1 MDFFGIL
8 TMIGGIALFLY
19 GMHVMGEGLTKL
31 AGSSLE
37 KILEKLASG
46 KVKAILL
53 GAIVTA
59 VIQSSAATTV
69 MVVGLVNSGIM
80 RLSQAV
86 GVIMGANIG
95 TTMTSWILSLSG
107 IEDGS
112 FFVQMLK
119 PSSFCPILA
128 IIGTVFVVFTKN
140 KRKIDIGTIMIGFA
154 VLMFGM
160 DTISE
165 AVKPLKDVPEFINL
179 FTLFSNPILGMIVGA
194 VLTAAIQSS
203 SASVG
208 ILQALC
214 MTGKIGYGTAIPI
227 IMGQNIGTCVTALL
241 SSMGAKTNAKRAAL
255 VHLYFN
261 VLGTAIFM
269 VVFYS
274 LNAFLHFQF
283 LNTPANA
290 VGIAIVHTCFNIGA
304 TVVLSIFS
312 EFVEKLA
319 VLSVK
324 APKEIE
330 EENKRFDILDA
341 RFLDNPGFAIEKAKA
356 ATYDMALL
364 AQKGVDLAL
373 SLLSEYTEDTAEEVS
388 RLEDTVDRYEDRIGT
403 YLLKINETNIKEQE
417 SANVTMLLR
426 TIVDIERISDHS
438 LNLMESAKEL
448 YDKKIGFTD
457 EGADELSVYINAVK
471 DILATTIG
479 TFIDND
485 IRQAGDIEPFEDLID
500 ELSAELKSR
509 HVKRLREGSCSVELG
524 FVWNDVLT
532 NCERVSDHCSNIAVT
547 MIELNANENER
558 HGYITHLKHD
568 NIDAFNNKVK
578 DFSKKYIL
586 PVSK

>member
-1 MDFFGIL
+1 MNIFGIL
-8 TMIGGIALFLY
+8 TMIGGVALFLY
-19 GMHVMGEGLTKL
+19 GMHVMGEGLSKL

-59 VIQSSAATTV
+59 IIQSSAATTV

-107 IEDGS
+107 IEEGNL
-112 FFVQMLK
+112 FVQMLK

-128 IIGTVFVVFTKN
+128 IIGTIFVVFAKSKKKN
-140 KRKIDIGTIMIGFA
+140 DIGTIMIGFA

-160 DTISE
+160 ETVSD

-179 FTLFSNPILGMIVGA
+179 FTLFTNPILGMIVGA

-214 MTGKIGYGTAIPI
+214 MTGKITYGAAIPI

-261 VLGTAIFM
+261 VLGTIIFM
-269 VVFYS
+269 VGFYS
-274 LNAFLHFQF
+274 LNTFIKFNFLDDA
-283 LNTPANA
+283 ANA
-290 VGIAIVHTCFNIGA
+290 VGIAVIHTSFNIGA
-304 TVVLSIFS
+304 TVILSVFS

-319 VLSVK
+319 VISVK
-324 APKEIE
+324 GEKVE
-330 EENKRFDILDA
+330 EEIKRFDILDA
-341 RFLDNPGFAIEKAKA
+341 RFLDTPGFAIEKART
-356 ATYDMALL
+356 ATNDMAMI
-364 AQKGVDLAL
+364 ADRGVKLAL
-373 SLLSEYTEDTAEEVS
+373 GLLDNYDEEIQEKVLK
-388 RLEDTVDRYEDRIGT
+388 LEKTVDRYEDKIGT
-403 YLLKINETNIKEQE
+403 YLLKIN
-417 SANVTMLLR
+417 SANINAKDSATVTMLLR

-438 LNLMESAKEL
+438 VNIMQSAKEL
-448 YDKKIGFTD
+448 YEKKLSFTEQGQKEMQLYTKAIG
-457 EGADELSVYINAVK
+457 
-471 DILATTIG
+471 DILTDITDILNNNDVDSAT
-479 TFIDND
+479 
-485 IRQAGDIEPFEDLID
+485 QIEPFEEAID
-500 ELSAELKSR
+500 GLSTELKSR
-509 HVKRLREGSCSVELG
+509 HVKRLRDGNCSIELG
-524 FVWNDVLT
+524 FVWNDILT
-532 NCERVSDHCSNIAVT
+532 SCERVSDHCSNIAIT
-547 MIELNANENER
+547 MIEIEANENGR
-558 HGYITHLKHD
+558 HEYLTHIKKD
-568 NIDAFNNKVK
+568 NIEEF
-578 DFSKKYIL
+578 KKRTQEFANRYVL
-586 PVSK
+586 P